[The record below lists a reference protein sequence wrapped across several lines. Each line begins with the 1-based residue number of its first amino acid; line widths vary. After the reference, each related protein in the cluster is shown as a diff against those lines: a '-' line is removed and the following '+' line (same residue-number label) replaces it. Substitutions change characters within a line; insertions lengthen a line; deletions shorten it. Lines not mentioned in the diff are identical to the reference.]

1 MDINQIIPKLD
12 LLTQTKADIKTAIE
26 SKTSTTLSEEFSTYA
41 DAINSITPITEF
53 EPYSNLITTTT
64 TVTIPSTGIYRITA
78 IGQGSNGRS
87 YNAGS
92 GVTET
97 TVTVQ
102 GRAGGGGYIE
112 QTFTQGEQLSIIV
125 TESSTTVNYNN
136 ALFIRA
142 TAGGTRNAGSCSF
155 GSGFNGVS
163 FPSNGTNT
171 VSITPPEVYNDPKY
185 ISLGGQGGAIIKNS
199 SSGNGSSGGNG
210 LFGGAGGVGG
220 TGACWTYNS
229 STSVAAGGVGTPG
242 FSGGEGAGDG
252 GAGSGG
258 NDYFDSTN
266 RPYALAGGGGGAGLG
281 GGGGA
286 PQAYGYYY
294 RFYRY
299 TVSGYGQGGSG
310 GVFIERIQ

>member
-26 SKTSTTLSEEFSTYA
+26 SKTGTTLSEEFSTYA
-41 DAINSITPITEF
+41 EAINSITPITEF

-64 TVTIPSTGIYRITA
+64 TVTIPSTGIYRVTA
-78 IGQGSNGRS
+78 IGRGSNGRS
-87 YNAGS
+87 YNSGS

-97 TVTVQ
+97 TITVQ
-102 GRAGGGGYIE
+102 GRAGGGGYVE
-112 QTFTQGEQLSIIV
+112 HPFTQGEQLSITV
-125 TESSTTVNYNN
+125 TGSSTIVNYNN
-136 ALFIRA
+136 ALFIQA
-142 TAGGTRNAGSCSF
+142 TAGGTINAGSCNF

-163 FPSNGTNT
+163 FPSNGTNA
-171 VSITPPEVYNDPKY
+171 VSIIPPDVYNDSRY

-199 SSGNGSSGGNG
+199 NSGNGSSGGNG

-220 TGACWTYNS
+220 TGAYWTYDS
-229 STSVAAGGVGTPG
+229 STSVTAGGVGTPG

-258 NDYFDSTN
+258 NAYRDSTN

-294 RFYRY
+294 RFYRSI
-299 TVSGYGQGGSG
+299 VSGYGQGGSG